1 MAWIDTSWATAT
13 LLIWVRLSA
22 LLVFSPI
29 AQALKAPPVVWVL
42 VTLGLS
48 GTLAAGLPAPV
59 AAPKSA
65 AHLALMLLSEGT
77 LGVFM
82 GLALHAAF
90 ASLAMAG
97 RLLDLQM
104 GFGMATLLDPV
115 TRANVPIVGVALTLL
130 GVSAFFGSDSHHA
143 LIRAAAH
150 LVELCPPG
158 AAWQL
163 PSPGALA
170 RTMATLYGM
179 AVVVAAPVLF
189 MLLLVELAL
198 DFASRVLP
206 QMNVLFVGA
215 PIKLLVGLTMLAV
228 AAPTLAPTMR
238 RLFAGMFTVWQDVL
252 P

>member
-1 MAWIDTSWATAT
+1 MTWIDTSWAMAT

-22 LLVFSPI
+22 VLVFSPI

-42 VTLGLS
+42 LTLGLS
-48 GTLAAGLPAPV
+48 GTLCASLSTRM
-59 AAPKSA
+59 AAPTGA
-65 AHLALMLLSEGT
+65 AQLAFLVLSEAT
-77 LGVFM
+77 LGAFL

-115 TRANVPIVGVALTLL
+115 TRANLPIVGVALTLL
-130 GVSAFFGSDSHHA
+130 GVSAFFGSDSHHG
-143 LIRAAAH
+143 LIRATAR

-158 AAWQL
+158 VAWQV
-163 PSPGALA
+163 PSPAALA
-170 RTMATLYGM
+170 RAMATLYGM
-179 AVVVAAPVLF
+179 AVVLAAPVLF

-198 DFASRVLP
+198 DVASRVLP

-215 PIKLLVGLTMLAV
+215 PIKLLVGFAMLSV

-238 RLFAGMFTVWQDVL
+238 RLFAGMFTAWQDVL